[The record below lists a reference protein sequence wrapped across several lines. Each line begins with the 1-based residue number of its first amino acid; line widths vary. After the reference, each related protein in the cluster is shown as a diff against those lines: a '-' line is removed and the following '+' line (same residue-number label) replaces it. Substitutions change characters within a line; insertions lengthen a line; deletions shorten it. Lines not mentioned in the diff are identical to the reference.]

1 MGTQSKRRTDAE
13 YKALGKMLE
22 DLYLA
27 NNSQPLHLLGYSFLR
42 GLAYGLGIFLAGTIV
57 VAFLVW
63 ILSLFDQAPLI
74 GPLVQNILNSL
85 E

>member
-13 YKALGKMLE
+13 YRAIGKMIE

-27 NNSQPLHLLGYSFLR
+27 NNAKPLHLLGYSFLR

-57 VAFLVW
+57 VALLIS
-63 ILSLFDQAPLI
+63 ILNLFDEAPLI